1 MTMRRTPQRIALASV
16 LEQTSQFRSAQQFHA
31 HLRQEGHD
39 VSLATVYRY
48 LNALADAGSLETRNV
63 PGGETRYRQC
73 SSSGAHHHLVCRDCG
88 ETTDVADTSVAQW
101 AQRTG
106 DQHYFTDVTFALELS
121 GLCTGCQRA
130 PTG

>member
-16 LEQTSQFRSAQQFHA
+16 LEQTPQFRSAQQLHA
-31 HLRQEGHD
+31 HLLEEGHG

-48 LNALADAGSLETRNV
+48 LNALAAAGSLETHSV

-73 SSSGAHHHLVCRDCG
+73 HHSGTHHHLVCRDCG
-88 ETTDVADTSVAQW
+88 ETTEVADTSVERW
-101 AQRTG
+101 VQRTG
-106 DQHYFTDVTFALELS
+106 DRHRFKEITYALELS
-121 GLCTGCQRA
+121 GLCTGCQHT